1 MAQYST
7 DFGEYTAGSLPADWS
22 VRFTSAPWS
31 VVADVS
37 SISGKALRLVAPA
50 TLAVYGVSW
59 SNIDADVDRANSE
72 ILIRFRAVGIET
84 ALILSTFARG
94 AGGET
99 TGTYF
104 GASIN
109 ANQTPDA
116 LRAVKRVSGTFTTI
130 SAVNSPSQI
139 APGAAY
145 WMRTRVNGSSVSVRI
160 WADGSAEPATWQV
173 GTTDTAIS
181 AAGWVGFAYGAVSG
195 PGNAGANVDWFSVG
209 TNGDSAQSYSAPA
222 DTAAPELTSP
232 SATATGATTAS
243 GSVTTDEANG
253 TLYYLASANAS
264 ESVATV
270 KAGSSQAVTAI
281 GAQPVTVT
289 GLTASTPYYLH
300 FVHADAAAND
310 SAVATSPQFTTDA
323 ETVVV
328 KGVTIPLYN
337 GSTLQANLTDLRA
350 LWWDAAAPDGTAPD
364 YYSATEST
372 DAAGLLSIDLDA
384 VTALSVG
391 DYGYLH
397 VHKAGTLA
405 NQYRDAAVFSGAVQ
419 VQDIG

>member
-22 VRFTSAPWS
+22 VRFTTAPWS
-31 VVADVS
+31 VVEDVS
-37 SISGKALRLVAPA
+37 SISGKALRLAAPA

-59 SNIDADVDRANSE
+59 SDIDADAGRANSE
-72 ILIRFRAVGIET
+72 ILVRFRSFGVENN
-84 ALILSTFARG
+84 LILSPFARG
-94 AGGET
+94 AGGAT

-104 GASIN
+104 GCSIN
-109 ANQTPDA
+109 ANSEPDA
-116 LRAVKRVSGTFTTI
+116 LRAVKRVSGAFTTI
-130 SAVNSPSQI
+130 SAVASPSQI
-139 APGAAY
+139 ALGAAY

-173 GTTDTAIS
+173 ETTDTAVS
-181 AAGWVGFAYGAVSG
+181 ADGWVGLAYGAMSG
-195 PGNAGANVDWFSVG
+195 SGNSGAKVDWFSVG

-222 DTAAPELTSP
+222 DTTAPTLTSP

-243 GSVTTDEANG
+243 GSVTTNEANG
-253 TLYYLASANAS
+253 TLYWLASANAT
-264 ESVATV
+264 ELLATV

-281 GAQPVTVT
+281 GAQPVTVIW
-289 GLTASTPYYLH
+289 LTASTPYYLH
-300 FVHADAAAND
+300 FVHTDAAAND
-310 SAVATSPQFTTDA
+310 SAVATSAQFTTGA

-328 KGVTIPLYN
+328 KGATITLHN
-337 GSTLQANLTDLRA
+337 GSTPQANLTDLRA
-350 LWWDAAAPDGTAPD
+350 LWWDATAPDGTAPD

-397 VHKAGTLA
+397 VHKAGTLG
-405 NQYRDAAVFSGAVQ
+405 NVYRDALVFAGAVQ

>member
-1 MAQYST
+1 MAQYFT
-7 DFGEYTAGSLPADWS
+7 DFGEYTVGSLPADWS
-22 VRFTSAPWS
+22 VRFTSATWS
-31 VVADVS
+31 VVADAS

-50 TLAVYGVSW
+50 SSAVYGASW
-59 SNIDADVDRANSE
+59 SDIDADVDRANSE
-72 ILIRFRAVGIET
+72 ILIRFRNFGRDNGT
-84 ALILSTFARG
+84 ILSPFARG
-94 AGGET
+94 AGGAA

-104 GASIN
+104 GGNISSN
-109 ANQTPDA
+109 AEPDT
-116 LRAVKRVSGTFTTI
+116 LRAVKRVSGTFTAI

-139 APGAAY
+139 VVGAPY

-160 WADGSAEPATWQV
+160 WADGSAEPETWQV
-173 GTTDTAIS
+173 ETTDTGVS
-181 AAGWVGFAYGAVSG
+181 ADGWVGLAYGAISG
-195 PGNAGANVDWFSVG
+195 TGSDGVAVDWFSVG

-222 DTAAPELTSP
+222 DTTAPTLTGP

-243 GSVTTDEANG
+243 GSVTTNEGNG
-253 TLYYLASANAS
+253 TLYWLASANAS
-264 ESVATV
+264 ELVATV

-289 GLTASTPYYLH
+289 GLTASAPYYLH
-300 FVHADAAAND
+300 FVHTDAAAND

-323 ETVVV
+323 ETVAV
-328 KGVTIPLYN
+328 KGVTITLYN
-337 GSTLQANLTDLRA
+337 GATPQANLTDLRA